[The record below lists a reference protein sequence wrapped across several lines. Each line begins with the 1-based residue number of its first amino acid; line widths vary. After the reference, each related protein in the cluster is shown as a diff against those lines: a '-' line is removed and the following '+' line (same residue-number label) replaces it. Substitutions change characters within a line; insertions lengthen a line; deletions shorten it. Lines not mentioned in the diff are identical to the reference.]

1 VKMEILNG
9 NTPDFL
15 SGIEAFPRSDTSIT
29 IDDLLEMFL
38 EIGLKILNAE
48 SGSIMLLN
56 RDHGELL
63 IKKAKGLSQKVIKAS
78 RRKAGEGISGY
89 VLNTRQPLLINN
101 SFDLQ
106 SIDVSLGRPDIKSSM
121 IVPLGDSERCMGV
134 ASFNTLDNL
143 SAFNDQNTDFISRL
157 ACRTSQIID
166 SLETY
171 DNKSIEIDRIAM
183 VFETAHRG
191 SAPQQLQKTLMN
203 VIETALDLSD
213 SNRAGILVEGDH
225 PENEDLHF
233 FMGKNIL
240 QEKLEYALSRV
251 YQNNIITLGRLK
263 KPIIVNNLDLDDNFG
278 EKVLQKE
285 KINSFV
291 ILPLI
296 SNDDLVGR
304 LIICSDRANV
314 FSATKLR
321 FLYLLANQAA
331 AAILN
336 AKLYADLEQIAFTD
350 SLTQVNNRKYLLQRL
365 EEEMKRARRLSQ
377 PMAIIMID
385 IDNFK
390 MINDTMGHKAGDKVL
405 RDVAGLLRKNLREID
420 LIGRYGGEEFI
431 IILPDTSEEMA
442 MAIGERT
449 RLSVEAYSA
458 RALKDMDRN
467 LTISGGLAMFPLHA
481 SDSDTLI
488 EVSDQALYSAKRKG
502 RNRILSYS
510 RDINFIN

>member
-1 VKMEILNG
+1 MKMEIING
-9 NTPDFL
+9 NSPDFI

-38 EIGLKILNAE
+38 ETGLKLLDAE

-56 RDHGELL
+56 KEQGELF
-63 IKKAKGLSQKVIKAS
+63 IKKAKGLNPRVIKAS
-78 RRKAGEGISGY
+78 RRKAGEGVSGY

-101 SFDLQ
+101 NFNMQ
-106 SIDVSLGRPDIKSSM
+106 SIDVSLIRPEIKSSL
-121 IVPLGDSERCMGV
+121 IVPLGDTESCMGV
-134 ASFNTLDNL
+134 ASFNASGNL
-143 SAFNDQNTDFISRL
+143 SAFNNQNADFISSL

-171 DNKSIEIDRIAM
+171 DNKSIEIDRIAR

-203 VIETALDLSD
+203 IIETALDLSD
-213 SNRAGILVEGDH
+213 SDRSGILVEGDH
-225 PENEDLHF
+225 PDNESLNF
-233 FMGKNIL
+233 FIGQDIL
-240 QEKLEYALSRV
+240 QEKMEYALSRI
-251 YQNNIITLGRLK
+251 YQNHIITLDKLK
-263 KPIIVNNLDLDDNFG
+263 KPIIVNNLDMDDNFS
-278 EKVLQKE
+278 ENVLQKE

-304 LIICSDRANV
+304 FMICSDKINI

-331 AAILN
+331 TAILN

-365 EEEMKRARRLSQ
+365 EEEMRRARRLSN

-405 RDVAGLLRKNLREID
+405 REVACLLRKNLREID
-420 LIGRYGGEEFI
+420 LIGRYGGEEFV
-431 IILPDTSEEMA
+431 IILPDTSEELA

-449 RLSVEAYSA
+449 RLSVEAYSS
-458 RALKDMDRN
+458 RSFRDMN
-467 LTISGGLAMFPLHA
+467 LYLTISGGLAMFPLHA
-481 SDSDTLI
+481 SDPEALI
-488 EVSDQALYSAKRKG
+488 DVADQALYSAKRQG
-502 RNRILSYS
+502 RNRIMPYNSNIDY
-510 RDINFIN
+510 IN